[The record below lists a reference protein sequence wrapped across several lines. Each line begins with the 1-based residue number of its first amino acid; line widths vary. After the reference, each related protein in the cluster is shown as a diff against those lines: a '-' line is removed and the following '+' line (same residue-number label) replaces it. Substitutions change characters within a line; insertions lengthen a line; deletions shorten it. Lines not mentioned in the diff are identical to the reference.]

1 MMLGFTSLTNHKIMT
16 IKKGVEKKSPIEIS
30 PQEFE
35 LLNAKRK
42 EEETARACASEIA
55 EVLKKYNMHLDTS
68 KPQIIVTMNRN
79 A

>member
-1 MMLGFTSLTNHKIMT
+1 MT
-16 IKKGVEKKSPIEIS
+16 TENEVEKPVEKKVDFTPE
-30 PQEFE
+30 E
-35 LLNAKRK
+35 LALLENNRK
-42 EEETARACASEIA
+42 LRLQVAECSKEIA